1 MEVAYHHRQDNYLTA
16 LQQFHAEALKISDI
30 DRLWATAIDRV
41 SGFLQMAPV
50 CSFLPFSSGEDFQLV
65 LCSASGLT
73 SDPSFSGFKPSGTFI
88 RWLKDHD
95 VPLSWPKVYDEVV
108 SPSLAQDE
116 RHLLAEIQAAVCFAV
131 KDMGGEISGVVVL
144 KHRVTPGP
152 YTELEIHGVA
162 LMLILLSSH
171 LKRIQLEQACHDI
184 KEQIKTARD
193 QFAAIETLDAT
204 LQMFRQIAHSF
215 NTLLTGIIGRSELAL
230 GEKEAEKIKRQVL
243 SMEKAAEGGQA
254 RVQEARDLIE
264 EAAAQVGKLSDNKPK
279 EALDRVEQL
288 INIIYPHVDAME
300 ERDGIKR
307 NKDTD
312 SG

>member
-1 MEVAYHHRQDNYLTA
+1 MEVAYHYRQDNYLIA

-30 DRLWATAIDRV
+30 ERLWATAIDRV

-50 CSFLPFSSGEDFQLV
+50 CSFLPYSSTEDFHLV

-73 SDPSFSGFKPSGTFI
+73 PDPSFSGFKPSGTFI

-95 VPLSWPKVYDEVV
+95 VPLYWPEVYGEVV

-116 RHLLAEIQAAVCFAV
+116 QQRLAELKAAVCFAV
-131 KDMGGEISGVVVL
+131 KDMSGELSGVFVL
-144 KHRVTPGP
+144 KHRVPSEP
-152 YTELEIHGVA
+152 YIELEIHGVA
-162 LMLILLSSH
+162 LILILLSSH

-184 KEQIKTARD
+184 QIQLKTARD
-193 QFAAIETLDAT
+193 QFTAIETLDAT

-230 GEKEAEKIKRQVL
+230 GEKDEEKIKRQVL

-264 EAAAQVGKLSDNKPK
+264 TAASQIHNMSNSQPK
-279 EALDRVEQL
+279 EALDQIECL
-288 INIIYPHVDAME
+288 TNIICPGIDSVE
-300 ERDGIKR
+300 ERDEIER
-307 NKDTD
+307 NND
-312 SG
+312 SGSG

>member
-1 MEVAYHHRQDNYLTA
+1 MEVAYHHGQDNYLTA

-50 CSFLPFSSGEDFQLV
+50 CSFLPFSSGEDFHLV
-65 LCSASGLT
+65 LCSASGLAP
-73 SDPSFSGFKPSGTFI
+73 DLSFSSFKPSGTFI

-95 VPLSWPKVYDEVV
+95 VPLSWPKVDDEVV
-108 SPSLAQDE
+108 SPGLAQDE
-116 RHLLAEIQAAVCFAV
+116 QRLLAEIQAAVCFAV
-131 KDMGGEISGVVVL
+131 KDMGGEMSGVVVL
-144 KHRVTPGP
+144 KHRGNPGP

-184 KEQIKTARD
+184 QEQIKIARN

-204 LQMFRQIAHSF
+204 LYTFRQIAHSF
-215 NTLLTGIIGRSELAL
+215 NTVLTGIIGRSELAL
-230 GEKEAEKIKRQVL
+230 GEKEAEKMKRHVL
-243 SMEKAAEGGQA
+243 IIEKAASGGHV
-254 RVQEARDLIE
+254 RVQEGRDLIE
-264 EAAAQVGKLSDNKPK
+264 AAASQIRNMSDTKPA
-279 EALDRVEQL
+279 EALDRVEHL

-300 ERDGIKR
+300 ERDGSKR